1 MSDEMSSME
10 IGGDTSQDDD
20 TTPSSTPSI
29 TPSSTATETEETPE
43 GEAKKPKAPAV
54 PKPKAPQVRK
64 YKIGEEEVS
73 LSDEDIKRDYSKWKA
88 SDKAFREAAEA
99 RKATEAFMKAL
110 QEDPEKILSD
120 KRIPLDKRKLAEKWL
135 LESIDS
141 ELNPADP
148 RDAKLSETEK
158 RLKEYEERDKKA
170 EEDKQTQEYEA
181 AKEQRK
187 TAISQTLL
195 KAMEATHLSA
205 DPETSASV
213 LREMALYMRACKER
227 GENVTPDQLVEHI
240 HNQRFTQFYSLAHQ
254 FQGEELIEFLGE
266 EIVNRIR
273 KTDIERI
280 RKSRGGG
287 QNQSFRD
294 ETRVTSSASSPRK
307 TMDPWQAREHANKI
321 LFGK

>member
-10 IGGDTSQDDD
+10 VGGDTSELDD
-20 TTPSSTPSI
+20 SS
-29 TPSSTATETEETPE
+29 ETELQETEDGAE
-43 GEAKKPKAPAV
+43 GATKKPKAPAV

-88 SDKAFREAAEA
+88 SDKAFREAAQA
-99 RKATEAFMKAL
+99 RKATEDFMKAL
-110 QEDPEKILSD
+110 QEDPEKILND
-120 KRIPLDKRKLAEKWL
+120 KRIPLYKRKLAEKWL
-135 LESIDS
+135 LELIDS

-158 RLKEYEERDKKA
+158 KLKEYEDRDKKA
-170 EEDKQTQEYEA
+170 EEDKKSKEYEE
-181 AKEQRK
+181 AKEKRK

-205 DPETSASV
+205 DPNTSACV
-213 LREMALYMRACKER
+213 LRELALYMRACKER
-227 GENVTPDQLVEHI
+227 GEEVTPEELVEHI
-240 HNQRFTQFYSLAHQ
+240 HNKRFTQFYTLAHQ
-254 FQGEELIEFLGE
+254 FEGDELIEFLGE

-273 KTDIERI
+273 KSDIERI

-287 QNQSFRD
+287 SQNQSYRD
-294 ETRVTSSASSPRK
+294 ESRAASQPSGTPRK
-307 TMDPWQAREHANKI
+307 TMDPWQAREHANKV

>member
-1 MSDEMSSME
+1 MSDEMVSME
-10 IGGDTSQDDD
+10 VGGD
-20 TTPSSTPSI
+20 SSEPAEPTENN
-29 TPSSTATETEETPE
+29 ETEESTE
-43 GEAKKPKAPAV
+43 GEPKKAKAPAV
-54 PKPKAPQVRK
+54 PKPKAPSVRK
-64 YKIGEEEVS
+64 YKIGDEEVS
-73 LSDEDIKRDYSKWKA
+73 LSDDDIKRDYSKWKA
-88 SDKAFREAAEA
+88 SDKAFREAAQA
-99 RKATEAFMKAL
+99 RKATEDFIKAL

-141 ELNPADP
+141 ELNPTDP

-158 RLKEYEERDKKA
+158 KLKEYEDRDKKA
-170 EEDKQTQEYEA
+170 AEEKQSQEYEQ

-187 TAISQTLL
+187 TALSQTLL
-195 KAMEATHLSA
+195 KAMESTHLSA

-227 GENVTPDQLVEHI
+227 GEDVTPEQLVEHI

-280 RKSRGGG
+280 RKARGGG
-287 QNQSFRD
+287 APDKSYRD
-294 ETRVTSSASSPRK
+294 ENRAASQPTHSRK
-307 TMDPWQAREHANKI
+307 TMDPWQAREHANKV

>member
-1 MSDEMSSME
+1 MSDEMVSMDAGSAPAE
-10 IGGDTSQDDD
+10 TSETQE
-20 TTPSSTPSI
+20 TTD
-29 TPSSTATETEETPE
+29 TEETTE
-43 GEAKKPKAPAV
+43 GEGKKPKAPAV

-73 LSDEDIKRDYSKWKA
+73 LTDDDIKRDYSKWKA
-88 SDKAFREAAEA
+88 SDKAFREAAQA
-99 RKATEAFMKAL
+99 RKATEDFMKAL

-141 ELNPADP
+141 ELNPTDP
-148 RDAKLSETEK
+148 RDAKLTDIEK
-158 RLKEYEERDKKA
+158 KLKEYEDRDKKA
-170 EEDKQTQEYEA
+170 AEEKQSQEYEQ

-187 TAISQTLL
+187 QAISQTLL
-195 KAMEATHLSA
+195 KAMQSTHLSA

-227 GENVTPDQLVEHI
+227 GEDVTPDQLVEHI
-240 HNQRFTQFYSLAHQ
+240 HNQRFTQFYALAHQ
-254 FQGEELIEFLGE
+254 FNGDELIEFLGD

-280 RKSRGGG
+280 RKARGGG
-287 QNQSFRD
+287 APDKSYRD
-294 ETRVTSSASSPRK
+294 ENRANNQPSQTRK
-307 TMDPWQAREHANKI
+307 TMDPWQAREHANKV

>member
-10 IGGDTSQDDD
+10 VGGG
-20 TTPSSTPSI
+20 SSESAEPTESNE
-29 TPSSTATETEETPE
+29 TETEESSESEP
-43 GEAKKPKAPAV
+43 KKPKAPVV

-64 YKIGEEEVS
+64 YKIGDEEVS
-73 LSDEDIKRDYSKWKA
+73 LSDDDIKRDYGKWRA

-99 RKATEAFMKAL
+99 RKATENFMRAL
-110 QEDPEKILSD
+110 QEDPEKILND

-141 ELNPADP
+141 ELNPTDP
-148 RDAKLSETEK
+148 RDAKLSETEQ
-158 RLKEYEERDKKA
+158 RLKEYEDRDKKA
-170 EEDKQTQEYEA
+170 AEEKQTQEYEA
-181 AKEQRK
+181 AKEQRR

-195 KAMEATHLSA
+195 KAMESTHLSA

-213 LREMALYMRACKER
+213 LREMALYMRAAKER
-227 GENVTPDQLVEHI
+227 GQDVTPDELVEHI

-254 FQGEELIEFLGE
+254 FNGEELIEFLGD

-294 ETRVTSSASSPRK
+294 ESRAAGQPSNAPRK
-307 TMDPWQAREHANKI
+307 TMDPWQAREHANKV